1 MNNQTAVL
9 DLIQRWAT
17 AELTGNVEAYQELLT
32 PDFVGVGPVG
42 FVLDADQWATR
53 HNGDLT
59 NHEFEV
65 NDPHVRFFGDTAIVE
80 AVQKQQDHRHGPRH
94 QRLLPPGHH
103 RRPTRRPVAVGPP
116 PAQRTAHRPRPDAV
130 LRPMSHQPSKEK
142 PS

>member
-80 AVQKQQDHRHGPRH
+80 AVQKQQTTAMGRDTSGSFRLGIIAVQHDGQWRLAHLQLSGP
-94 QRLLPPGHH
+94 LIAPG
-103 RRPTRRPVAVGPP
+103 
-116 PAQRTAHRPRPDAV
+116 Q
-130 LRPMSHQPSKEK
+130 MPSFAR
-142 PS
+142 